1 MVSSMPVVLELAN
14 KAEMGWAQCMV
25 TAGHY
30 LRAPVD
36 SRCSVEAY
44 LVMVRDTAVGCL
56 IFGRPEATRC
66 YPWYGSVEDVASGK
80 AEVTRWQVLNL
91 ARVWLSPAVQAGGA
105 WYEPDLLPGFVDRN
119 GTWRSTLAST
129 AIRMACQR
137 IGFDYLMRRPPCFL
151 DEPYEIQWLMSYC
164 DTLLHRGTI
173 YAAAGFERYR
183 INGRGIETWR
193 APLPT
198 LTAKQDVQV
207 QEASRRSPRSQRYRA
222 QRIREHAQLSMV

>member
-1 MVSSMPVVLELAN
+1 MGVVTLELAN
-14 KAEMGWAQCMV
+14 KAELGWAQRMV

-30 LRAPVD
+30 LRTPVD
-36 SRCSVEAY
+36 TRCSVEVY
-44 LVMVRDTAVGCL
+44 LVLVEGMAVGCL

-66 YPWYGSVEDVASGK
+66 YPWYGSVEDVTTSR

-129 AIRMACQR
+129 AIRMAVQR

-151 DEPYEIQWLMSYC
+151 DEPYEIRWLLSYC
-164 DTLLHRGTI
+164 DTRLHRGVI
-173 YAAAGFERYR
+173 YAAAGFQRYR

-193 APLPT
+193 APLPA
-198 LTAKQDVQV
+198 LTAAQDEQV
-207 QEASRRSPRSQRYRA
+207 RDASRRSPRSQRYRA
-222 QRIREHAQLSMV
+222 QRIREHAQLRMV